1 MSGRERRCRRKL
13 GRIVVDPATNHVF
26 VTGAASDSA
35 IVVRNEDGSAVKS
48 ITGESGAGGMV
59 LDGSTLYVARCGW
72 SVIDEIDAAKLAK
85 TGSIS
90 APNIDGTCDLAEA
103 GGALW

>member
-48 ITGESGAGGMV
+48 ITESPAPAGWWSTGARSTSPGAGG
-59 LDGSTLYVARCGW
+59 A
-72 SVIDEIDAAKLAK
+72 
-85 TGSIS
+85 
-90 APNIDGTCDLAEA
+90 
-103 GGALW
+103 